1 MKITS
6 FDDSTNKIVRDY
18 KQDNLFDLFQKNLV
32 YNNNILF
39 KIYIVPREFEMRLDR
54 ISDYLYNTTNYV
66 EELMILN
73 DIISPYSVKEGQYIF
88 YCDIDNLK
96 TLYVTDSL
104 RADISE
110 SKQKL
115 IKSQQ
120 KNRNEVDNNLSQ
132 TIKPSNLEQIKLSK
146 DNRIQILNTFE

>member
-1 MKITS
+1 MKVTS
-6 FDDSTNKIVRDY
+6 FDNNTNKIIRDP

-32 YNNNILF
+32 YNKNTLF
-39 KIYIVPREFEMRLDR
+39 KLYIVPREFEMRLDR
-54 ISDYLYNTTNYV
+54 ISNFLYNSTDYV

-96 TLYVTDSL
+96 TLYVTDSM
-104 RADISE
+104 RADIND

-115 IKSQQ
+115 INSQQ
-120 KNRNEVDNNLSQ
+120 KNKNEVDKNLSQ
-132 TIKPSNLEQIKLSK
+132 TIKPSNLEQIRISK